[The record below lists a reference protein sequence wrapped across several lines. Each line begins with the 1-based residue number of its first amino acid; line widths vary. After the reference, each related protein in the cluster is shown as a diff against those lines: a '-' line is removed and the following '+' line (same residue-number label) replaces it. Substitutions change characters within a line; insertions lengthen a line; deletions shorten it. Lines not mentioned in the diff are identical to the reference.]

1 MKLKIVTISR
11 DTGSLGD
18 EIAKLLAEKQGVLH
32 ITRDYALKNWFP
44 EIASAH
50 ELHMLS
56 ESPGYYAR
64 ISSRGITFQQ
74 FLEEKLHET
83 VETQP
88 VVISGMGSQIIFKD
102 HSEALHIKITGSLE
116 IRIKRMMNRNN
127 LSYDD
132 AKRIL
137 DLTDRRHRRY
147 ILVLYHTDWM
157 DSLIYDLTINTDRI
171 DTEAALS
178 IIMNLYNRIEEKE
191 DLLKEEENGVPRE
204 FHFKNESEEEFAKVL
219 DMYNLDWEYEPR
231 TFPLQWDSEGNI
243 TQAFSPDFYLPRFN
257 TYIEL
262 TIMNQKY
269 TSGKRKK
276 MALLKKLYP
285 GTNISIVY
293 KDDFHSLVKR
303 FAQWGGHVHE

>member
-1 MKLKIVTISR
+1 MKMKIVTISR

-56 ESPGYYAR
+56 ESPGYYAK
-64 ISSRGITFQQ
+64 ISSKGITFQQ

-83 VETQP
+83 VSAQP
-88 VVISGMGSQIIFKD
+88 VVISGMGSQMIFQD
-102 HSEALHIKITGSLE
+102 NPEALHIKITGSLE
-116 IRIKRMMNRNN
+116 IRIKRMIARNN

-132 AKRIL
+132 AKKIL
-137 DLTDRRHRRY
+137 EITDRRHRRY

-171 DTEAALS
+171 GTEAALGV
-178 IIMNLYNRIEEKE
+178 ILDLYNRIREKEELNKVEEKT
-191 DLLKEEENGVPRE
+191 LPKEI
-204 FHFKNESEEEFAKVL
+204 HFKNESEEEFAKVL
-219 DMYNLDWEYEPR
+219 DLYNLDWEYEPR
-231 TFPLQWDSEGNI
+231 TFPLQWDAEGNI

-269 TSGKRKK
+269 TAVKRKK

>member
-18 EIAKLLAEKQGVLH
+18 EIAKLLAEKLGVLH

-56 ESPGYYAR
+56 ESPGYYAK
-64 ISSRGITFQQ
+64 ISSGGITFQQ
-74 FLEEKLHET
+74 FLEKKLHET
-83 VETQP
+83 ATAQSVI
-88 VVISGMGSQIIFKD
+88 ISGMGSQIIFQD

-116 IRIKRMMNRNN
+116 IRIKRMIDRNN
-127 LSYDD
+127 LSYED
-132 AKRIL
+132 AKKIL
-137 DLTDRRHRRY
+137 ELTDRRHRRY
-147 ILVLYHTDWM
+147 IQILYHTDWM
-157 DSLIYDLTINTDRI
+157 DSLIYDLTINSDRI
-171 DTEAALS
+171 DTRAAFGL
-178 IIMNLYNRIEEKE
+178 ITDLYNRIEEKK
-191 DLLKEEENGVPRE
+191 DLLKEEENVLSKE
-204 FHFKNESEEEFAKVL
+204 IYFKNESEEEFAKVL
-219 DMYNLDWEYEPR
+219 DMYNIEWEYEPR

-269 TSGKRKK
+269 TSVKRKK

>member
-1 MKLKIVTISR
+1 MKVKFVTISR
-11 DTGSLGD
+11 NTGSLGD
-18 EIAKLLAEKQGVLH
+18 EIAKQLAEKQGVLH
-32 ITRDYALKNWFP
+32 ITRDYVLKNWFP

-56 ESPGYYAR
+56 ESPSYFAKT
-64 ISSRGITFQQ
+64 SSRGITFQK

-83 VETQP
+83 IASQS
-88 VVISGMGSQIIFKD
+88 VVISGMGSQIIFQD
-102 HSEALHIKITGSLE
+102 HAEALHIKITGSRE
-116 IRIKRMMNRNN
+116 IRVKRMIDRNN

-137 DLTDRRHRRY
+137 ELTDRRHKRY
-147 ILVLYHTDWM
+147 ILILYQTDWM
-157 DSLIYDLTINTDRI
+157 DTLIYDLTINTDRI
-171 DTEAALS
+171 DTEEALS
-178 IIMNLYNRIEEKE
+178 IIMNLYNRSKERTDLTKQEEKK
-191 DLLKEEENGVPRE
+191 LPKEI
-204 FHFKNESEEEFAKVL
+204 HFKNESEEEFAKVL
-219 DMYNLDWEYEPR
+219 DMYNLEWEYEPR
-231 TFPLQWDSEGNI
+231 TFPLKWDSEGNI

>member
-1 MKLKIVTISR
+1 MKVKFVTISR
-11 DTGSLGD
+11 NTGSLGD
-18 EIAKLLAEKQGVLH
+18 EIAKQLAEKQGVLH
-32 ITRDYALKNWFP
+32 ITRDYVLKNWFP

-56 ESPGYYAR
+56 ESPSYFAK
-64 ISSRGITFQQ
+64 ISSRGITFQK

-83 VETQP
+83 IASQS
-88 VVISGMGSQIIFKD
+88 VVISGLGSQLIFKD
-102 HSEALHIKITGSLE
+102 HAEALHIKITGSRE
-116 IRIKRMMNRNN
+116 IRIKRMIDRNN

-132 AKRIL
+132 AKKIL
-137 DLTDRRHRRY
+137 ELTDRRHKRY
-147 ILVLYHTDWM
+147 ILILYQTDWM
-157 DSLIYDLTINTDRI
+157 DTLIYDLTINTDRI
-171 DTEAALS
+171 DTQTALD
-178 IIMNLYNRIEEKE
+178 IIMDLYNRSKERADLAKQEEK
-191 DLLKEEENGVPRE
+191 DLPKEIY
-204 FHFKNESEEEFAKVL
+204 FKNESEEEFAKVL
-219 DMYNLDWEYEPR
+219 DMYNLEWEYEPR
-231 TFPLQWDSEGNI
+231 TFPLKWDSEGNI

-269 TSGKRKK
+269 TSVKRKK

-303 FAQWGGHVHE
+303 FAQWGGNVHE

>member
-1 MKLKIVTISR
+1 MKFVTISR

-18 EIAKLLAEKQGVLH
+18 EIAKLLAEKLGVLQ

-56 ESPGYYAR
+56 ESPGYYAK
-64 ISSRGITFQQ
+64 ISSIGMTFQQ
-74 FLEEKLHET
+74 FLEKKLHET
-83 VETQP
+83 VAAQP
-88 VVISGMGSQIIFKD
+88 VVISGMGSQIIFQD
-102 HSEALHIKITGSLE
+102 HSEALHIKITGSRE
-116 IRIKRMMNRNN
+116 IRIKRMIDRNN
-127 LSYDD
+127 LSFDD
-132 AKRIL
+132 AKKIL
-137 DLTDRRHRRY
+137 ELTDRRHKRY
-147 ILVLYHTDWM
+147 ILILYHTEWM

-171 DTEAALS
+171 DTEEAVR
-178 IIMNLYNRIEEKE
+178 ITMDLYNRIKEKNE
-191 DLLKEEENGVPRE
+191 DLIKEVENGLPKE
-204 FHFKNESEEEFAKVL
+204 IHFKNESEEEFAKVL
-219 DMYNLDWEYEPR
+219 DMYNLEWEYEPR
-231 TFPLQWDSEGNI
+231 TFPLKWDSEGNI

-269 TSGKRKK
+269 TSVKRKK
-276 MALLKKLYP
+276 MELLKKLYP

-293 KDDFHSLVKR
+293 KDDFHNLVKR

>member
-1 MKLKIVTISR
+1 MKFVTISR

-18 EIAKLLAEKQGVLH
+18 EIAKLLAEKLGVQH

-50 ELHMLS
+50 ELHMLA
-56 ESPGYYAR
+56 ESPGYYAKT
-64 ISSRGITFQQ
+64 SSGGTTFQK
-74 FLEEKLHET
+74 FLEKKLHET
-83 VETQP
+83 VASQSA
-88 VVISGMGSQIIFKD
+88 VISGMGSQIIFQD

-116 IRIKRMMNRNN
+116 IRIKRMIDRNN

-132 AKRIL
+132 AKKII

-147 ILVLYHTDWM
+147 ILILYQTEWM
-157 DSLIYDLTINTDRI
+157 NSLIYDLTINTDRI
-171 DTEAALS
+171 NTEAALG
-178 IIMNLYNRIEEKE
+178 IITDLYHRREGKKDLINHEEKGLPK
-191 DLLKEEENGVPRE
+191 DIY
-204 FHFKNESEEEFAKVL
+204 FKNESEEEFAKVL
-219 DMYNLDWEYEPR
+219 DMYNLEWEYEPR
-231 TFPLQWDSEGNI
+231 TFPLKWDSEGNI

-293 KDDFHSLVKR
+293 KDDFHSLVQR

>member
-1 MKLKIVTISR
+1 MKFVTISR

-18 EIAKLLAEKQGVLH
+18 EIGKLLAEKLGVPH

-56 ESPGYYAR
+56 ESPGYYAK
-64 ISSRGITFQQ
+64 ISSRGITYQK
-74 FLEEKLHET
+74 FLEEKLKET
-83 VETQP
+83 IESQSA
-88 VVISGMGSQIIFKD
+88 VISGMGSQIIFQD
-102 HSEALHIKITGSLE
+102 HSEALHIKITGSQE
-116 IRIKRMMNRNN
+116 IRIKRMIERNN
-127 LSYDD
+127 LSFDD
-132 AKRIL
+132 AKKIL
-137 DLTDRRHRRY
+137 ELTDRRHRRY
-147 ILVLYHTDWM
+147 ILILYQMDWM
-157 DSLIYDLTINTDRI
+157 DSLIYDLTINTDRT
-171 DTEAALS
+171 DTEATIS
-178 IIMNLYNRIEEKE
+178 IIMNLYNRRKEKK
-191 DLLKEEENGVPRE
+191 DLIKQEENGLSKE
-204 FHFKNESEEEFAKVL
+204 IYFKNESEEEFAKVL
-219 DMYNLDWEYEPR
+219 DMYNLEWEYEPR
-231 TFPLQWDSEGNI
+231 TFPLKWDSEGNI

-293 KDDFHSLVKR
+293 KDDFHSLVQR

>member
-1 MKLKIVTISR
+1 MKFVTISR

-18 EIAKLLAEKQGVLH
+18 EIAKLLAEKLGVLQ

-56 ESPGYYAR
+56 ESPGYYAK
-64 ISSRGITFQQ
+64 ISSSGMTFQQ
-74 FLEEKLHET
+74 FLEKKLHET
-83 VETQP
+83 VAAQP
-88 VVISGMGSQIIFKD
+88 VVISGMGSQIIFQD
-102 HSEALHIKITGSLE
+102 HSDALHIKITGSRE
-116 IRIKRMMNRNN
+116 IRIKRMIHRNN
-127 LSYDD
+127 LSFDD
-132 AKRIL
+132 AKKIL
-137 DLTDRRHRRY
+137 ELTDRRHKRY
-147 ILVLYHTDWM
+147 ILILYHTDWM

-171 DTEAALS
+171 DTEEAVR
-178 IIMNLYNRIEEKE
+178 ITMDLYNRIKEESE
-191 DLLKEEENGVPRE
+191 DLIKEVENGLSKE
-204 FHFKNESEEEFAKVL
+204 IHFKNESEEEFAKVL
-219 DMYNLDWEYEPR
+219 DMYNLEWEYEPR
-231 TFPLQWDSEGNI
+231 TFPLKWDSEGNI

-269 TSGKRKK
+269 TSVKRKK

-293 KDDFHSLVKR
+293 KDDFHNLVKR